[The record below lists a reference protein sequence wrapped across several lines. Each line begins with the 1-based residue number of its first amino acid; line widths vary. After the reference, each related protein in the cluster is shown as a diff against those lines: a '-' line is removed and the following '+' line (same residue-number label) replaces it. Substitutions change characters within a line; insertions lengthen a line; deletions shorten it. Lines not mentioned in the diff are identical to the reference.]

1 MKKINIKK
9 YLIDLDSD
17 LRSAMKRLDMSQ
29 SKILFVIN
37 KNKTL
42 YGSITDGDIRRWI
55 LKSNNID
62 AKIEKVCN
70 PNPISSKENYNPE
83 DLNNVMIKKGIQA
96 VPVLNKDNIII
107 KILFRESIVNF
118 KQEDLFDINKKI
130 PVVVMAGGAGTRLE
144 PFTKILPKPLIPIGE
159 KSILEVIIDKFKLF
173 GLDEYYLT
181 VFHKKNIIKSYFEEI
196 DLDYKL
202 SFIEESSPMGTAGIL
217 SSLHSKVKTS
227 FFLTN
232 CDTIIDCNYKKIFEF
247 HDNNKYDIT
256 IVGSMINY
264 RIPYGICDIEKEGK
278 LISIAEK
285 PEFSYLVSTGMYL
298 IRKSALDFLPKNKP
312 YDITNLIED
321 VKNNKGSVGVYPISE
336 KSWLDTGQWHEYK
349 ETLNQLTL

>member
-1 MKKINIKK
+1 MKKTNIKK
-9 YLIDLDSD
+9 YLIVLDSD
-17 LRSAMKRLDMSQ
+17 LRTAMKRLDQSQ

-37 KNKTL
+37 KNNTL

-55 LKSNNID
+55 LKNNNLN

-70 PNPISSKENYNPE
+70 SSPISSKENYRVE
-83 DLNNVMIKKGIQA
+83 ELNRVMINNGIQA
-96 VPVLNKDNIII
+96 VPVLDKNNFIVE
-107 KILFRESIVNF
+107 ILFREKIVHF
-118 KQEDLFDINKKI
+118 KKEDLFESSKKI
-130 PVVVMAGGAGTRLE
+130 PVVIMAGGAGTRLE

-202 SFIEESSPMGTAGIL
+202 SFVEESSPLGTAGIL

-232 CDTIIDCNYKKIFEF
+232 CDTIINCNYKKIFEF
-247 HDNNKYDIT
+247 HDKNKYDIT

-278 LISIAEK
+278 LISITEK

-298 IRKSALDFLPKNKP
+298 IRKSAINLIPKNKP